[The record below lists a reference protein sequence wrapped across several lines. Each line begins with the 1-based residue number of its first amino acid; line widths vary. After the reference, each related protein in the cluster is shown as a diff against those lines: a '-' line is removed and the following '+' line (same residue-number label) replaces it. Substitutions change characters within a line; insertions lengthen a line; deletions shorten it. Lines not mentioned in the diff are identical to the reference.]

1 MADTLLVKTVAGR
14 EIRVDCAP
22 TDTVLSVKQRVL
34 LTGGPEFPIERQK
47 LIYNG
52 KVLQDT
58 QLLSEC
64 SISTFMVVMVSK
76 PVPVSNIPAPP
87 SGAASAVALPPV
99 PPPVAPPAVAAAAA
113 GVEVLEAL
121 RHDPM
126 FPQLQATVQQRPE
139 ALGQII
145 QLLAQTN
152 PLLIDAINAN
162 QQRFLEILNEPSADG
177 FQGAGPY
184 HDEHWGDDDDDDDDD
199 DEDYMDGEDGGDGVA
214 NDMELLRLFAT
225 VNAEERL
232 MLAAT
237 MGIPQERFVELQA
250 MLEALPPEDLQAL
263 LESDAGAVADV
274 DMASFTPAEQESI
287 TRLTTMGFTQ
297 PEVVNAFLACGRN
310 EEHAINYLLD
320 GGSGDY
326 DDDDDDYA

>member
-1 MADTLLVKTVAGR
+1 MATLLLVKTVAGR
-14 EIRVDCAP
+14 EIRVDYLP
-22 TDTVLSVKQRVL
+22 TDTVLTVKQKVL
-34 LTGGPEFPIERQK
+34 LTGGDEYPVERQK
-47 LIYNG
+47 IIHNG

-64 SISTFMVVMVSK
+64 SITTYVVVMVSK

-87 SGAASAVALPPV
+87 SGTASTTALPPA
-99 PPPVAPPAVAAAAA
+99 PPPVAPPAVPAAAA

-162 QQRFLEILNEPSADG
+162 QQRFLEILNEPPAEG
-177 FQGAGPY
+177 FQGAGAY
-184 HDEHWGDDDDDDDDD
+184 YDDDEED
-199 DEDYMDGEDGGDGVA
+199 DEDYMDGEDGGDGVE

-287 TRLTTMGFTQ
+287 TRLTAMGFTQ

-320 GGSGDY
+320 GGVGDY
-326 DDDDDDYA
+326 DDDGDDYA

>member
-1 MADTLLVKTVAGR
+1 MASSLLVKTVAGR
-14 EIRVDCAP
+14 EIRVDYLP
-22 TDTVLSVKQRVL
+22 TDTVLNVKQKVL
-34 LTGGPEFPIERQK
+34 LTGGDEYPVERQK
-47 LIYNG
+47 IIHNG

-64 SISTFMVVMVSK
+64 SITTYVVVMVSK

-87 SGAASAVALPPV
+87 SGTASTTALPPA
-99 PPPVAPPAVAAAAA
+99 PPPVAPPAVPAAAA

-162 QQRFLEILNEPSADG
+162 QQRFLEILNEPPAEG
-177 FQGAGPY
+177 FQGAGAY
-184 HDEHWGDDDDDDDDD
+184 YDDDEED
-199 DEDYMDGEDGGDGVA
+199 DEDYMDGEDGGDGVE

-250 MLEALPPEDLQAL
+250 MLESLPPEDLQAL

-274 DMASFTPAEQESI
+274 DMDTFSPAEQESI
-287 TRLTTMGFTQ
+287 QRMCAMGFTQ

-310 EEHAINYLLD
+310 EEHAVNYLLD
-320 GGSGDY
+320 GGGDY
-326 DDDDDDYA
+326 DDGDE